1 MISTDEMKN
10 VKGAISD
17 MSMDDIIEVTE
28 MIKMRRTM
36 LGNKLLRTLVVG
48 DKVSFEGRGGIPVFG
63 KVTKVMVKNIVV
75 DTGEPRKWR
84 VPATLLTKVA

>member
-10 VKGAISD
+10 VMGSIST
-17 MSMDDIIEVTE
+17 MSMEDISKVTE
-28 MIKMRRTM
+28 MISMRRTM
-36 LGNKLLRTLVVG
+36 LGNKLLRTIVVR
-48 DKVSFEGRGGIPVFG
+48 DKVSFEGRGGVTVFG

-75 DTGEPRKWR
+75 DTGEVRKWR